1 MDNIAILLT
10 VYNRKNVT
18 INGITTLFSIMKMM
32 KDFHFEV
39 FMTND
44 GCTDGTEEEV
54 AALFPSIHII
64 NCSGQLYWSRGMNV
78 AWRAAV
84 RYGKCNQVQPGWFKN
99 IYPVTKKKRSCKN
112 GN

>member
-44 GCTDGTEEEV
+44 GSKYYSDN
-54 AALFPSIHII
+54 AKAYI
-64 NCSGQLYWSRGMNV
+64 N
-78 AWRAAV
+78 
-84 RYGKCNQVQPGWFKN
+84 
-99 IYPVTKKKRSCKN
+99 
-112 GN
+112 